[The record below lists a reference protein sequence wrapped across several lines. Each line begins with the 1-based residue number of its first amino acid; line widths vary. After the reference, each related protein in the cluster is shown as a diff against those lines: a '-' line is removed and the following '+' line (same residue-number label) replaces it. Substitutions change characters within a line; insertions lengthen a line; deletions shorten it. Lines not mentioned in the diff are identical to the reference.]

1 MAIDIYTD
9 DYYCFISAYI
19 IASHAK
25 KECLILKAYKTDFD
39 SYKDQ
44 KVTAFHLENDNGVRV
59 TVLSQGGIIA
69 EMSVPTKDGQHKN
82 MLLEYPHTADY
93 YANPFYVNMMI
104 GTAAGRIKKGEF
116 TINGKTTKV
125 TPNEGQNT
133 LHGGPN
139 GFHSV
144 NWDGELESNTSDA
157 RLTLNH
163 HFDSNPGDFPAISV
177 TVTYTLKNDNTLGV
191 QFTGESDEATI
202 FNPTYHTYF
211 NVSDEATIK
220 NQTLQLNSHRHMD
233 VDTEKIPT
241 GKMLDNTNT
250 AFDFT
255 TPQKLGTAIDKM
267 QDTTEKGF
275 DDIFEVEPSSTDQ
288 TIAKLSDD
296 ASKRAVTLHSSRN
309 GLVVFTA
316 NSFTPD
322 MNLTLGKGAPY
333 MGVAL
338 EAQNLSDATRF
349 ENLGDITLQPG
360 VPKSYE
366 IKYQL
371 SF

>member
-1 MAIDIYTD
+1 M
-9 DYYCFISAYI
+9 
-19 IASHAK
+19 
-25 KECLILKAYKTDFD
+25 KAYKTDFD

-44 KVTAFHLENDNGVRV
+44 KVTAFHLENDNGVRI
-59 TVLSQGGIIA
+59 TVLDQGGIIA
-69 EMSVPTKDGQHKN
+69 EISVPTENGQHKN
-82 MLLEYPHTADY
+82 MLLQYPHTADY

-104 GTAAGRIKKGEF
+104 GTAAGRIKNGQFKVS
-116 TINGKTTKV
+116 GKTIQV
-125 TPNEGQNT
+125 TPNEGHNT

-144 NWDGELESNTSDA
+144 NWNGELKSSDSYT
-157 RLTLNH
+157 RIILKH
-163 HFDSNPGDFPAISV
+163 HFNSNPGDFPAISV
-177 TVTYTLKNDNTLGV
+177 TVTYTLKNDNTFRV
-191 QFTGESDEATI
+191 QFTGESDETTI

-211 NVSDEATIK
+211 NVGDEPTIK
-220 NQTLQLNSHRHMD
+220 NQILQLNSHRHMD

-241 GKMLDNTNT
+241 GKLLDNINT
-250 AFDFT
+250 PFDFT

-275 DDIFEVEPSSTDQ
+275 DDIFEVEPSLTDQ
-288 TIAKLSDD
+288 TIAKLSDTI
-296 ASKRAVTLHSSRN
+296 SNRSVTLHSSRN

-322 MNLTLGKGAPY
+322 MNLTIGHGAPY
-333 MGVAL
+333 MGIAL

-349 ENLGDITLQPG
+349 ENFGDITLQPG

-366 IKYQL
+366 IMYQL
-371 SF
+371 TF